1 MDVKGGIDWI
11 GVTLLGAALILL
23 NVGLGS
29 PEIGL
34 RRIDRA
40 PPQHRLYWVAG
51 GRGRLRGLSDF
62 SAARARTRS
71 SI

>member
-1 MDVKGGIDWI
+1 MKGGIDWI

-29 PEIGL
+29 PEMGS
-34 RRIDRA
+34 DRSTAA
-40 PPQHRLYWVAG
+40 PPQNRLYWVAG
-51 GRGRLRGLSDF
+51 AAVGSWSF
-62 SAARARTRS
+62 SFRSGVSPIRS